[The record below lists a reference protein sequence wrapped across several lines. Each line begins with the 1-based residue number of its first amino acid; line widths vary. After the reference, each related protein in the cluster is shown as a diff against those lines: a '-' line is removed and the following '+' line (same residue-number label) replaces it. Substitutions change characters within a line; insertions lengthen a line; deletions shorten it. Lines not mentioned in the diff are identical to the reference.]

1 LSKQRISKLQALNE
15 AVIKNTRSFK
25 FSLPWLLLAIALAL
39 PACVEQ
45 EDTGSASQSM
55 QAAGES
61 AQSAAVSTGQVF
73 VHAYNGAATAVTD
86 STITARVKTA
96 LFNDKL
102 TAHGDIHVGTV
113 AGVVTLEGTA
123 PSRDAADRAEQLAQ
137 GTVGVKNVKDDLIV
151 PPAENAT
158 K

>member
-1 LSKQRISKLQALNE
+1 VRVANE
-15 AVIKNTRSFK
+15 DVIKATRSFK
-25 FSLPWLLLAIALAL
+25 FSLPSLILTIALAL
-39 PACVEQ
+39 PGCVEQ
-45 EDTGSASQSM
+45 EDTGSATQSM

-86 STITARVKTA
+86 STTTARVKTA

-102 TAHGDIHVGTV
+102 TANGDIHVRTV
-113 AGVVTLEGTA
+113 AGVVILEGTA
-123 PSRDAADRAEQLAQ
+123 PSRNAVDRAQQLAQ
-137 GTVGVKNVKDDLIV
+137 GTVGVQNVKNELAL
-151 PPAENAT
+151 PPASETT

>member
-1 LSKQRISKLQALNE
+1 MRVANKG
-15 AVIKNTRSFK
+15 VIRATRSFK
-25 FSLPWLLLAIALAL
+25 FSLPWLLLTIALAL

-86 STITARVKTA
+86 STTTARVKTA

-102 TAHGDIHVGTV
+102 TANGDIHVSTV
-113 AGVVTLEGTA
+113 AGVVILDGTA
-123 PSRDAADRAEQLAQ
+123 PSRDAADRAQQLAED
-137 GTVGVKNVKDDLIV
+137 TVGVKNVKNELTL
-151 PPAENAT
+151 PPPGETT